1 MLPHFHI
8 LLLTNFLHVAKTAS
22 QAYANVVTYVVKTT
36 CLTAAIHL
44 GTLVSGLSICN
55 NCTDN
60 AKQRAQKAIG
70 ICAVSLMSVI
80 LSMMFQGLL
89 DTHSVLHNP
98 FGNREN
104 DVPHEL
110 LSSGLRNL
118 AYSLRDTANTATLNF
133 DGTWVENSAA
143 RTIQRERTQSR
154 ESSTSTYAT

>member
-1 MLPHFHI
+1 MLPRFHI

-44 GTLVSGLSICN
+44 GTMVSGLSICN

-133 DGTWVENSAA
+133 DGTWVENSAQTGA
-143 RTIQRERTQSR
+143 SR
-154 ESSTSTYAT
+154 SSRVSSRS